1 MMENSEMTKQNSYD
15 DLLNAPPASRKKVA
29 EDLYDQH
36 YEIRPGKIDRLP
48 ARRRLRRIA
57 VYKSI
62 IGYGHQ
68 AILELGCGP
77 GDLIYALVDHA
88 EKIVGTDISA
98 NAVELASLR
107 KKLWSLRGDQIK
119 KIEFKQMSAVQLDFP
134 QAMFDWAVSTS
145 MIEHLHPDDVDIH
158 LREVYQVLKP
168 GGNYLM
174 WCPNGLGHH
183 DDRDVHLAMLS
194 YSEWMRKLAK
204 AGFRR
209 FRSTL
214 TSRLPLVAAR
224 FKIFVERML
233 LLSRLPIMWSH
244 LGMRN
249 VLLVATK

>member
-29 EDLYDQH
+29 GDLYDQH

-158 LREVYQVLKP
+158 LKP

-174 WCPNGLGHH
+174 WCPNGL
-183 DDRDVHLAMLS
+183 
-194 YSEWMRKLAK
+194 
-204 AGFRR
+204 
-209 FRSTL
+209 
-214 TSRLPLVAAR
+214 
-224 FKIFVERML
+224 
-233 LLSRLPIMWSH
+233 
-244 LGMRN
+244 
-249 VLLVATK
+249 ATMTTETFT

>member
-1 MMENSEMTKQNSYD
+1 
-15 DLLNAPPASRKKVA
+15 
-29 EDLYDQH
+29 
-36 YEIRPGKIDRLP
+36 
-48 ARRRLRRIA
+48 
-57 VYKSI
+57 
-62 IGYGHQ
+62 
-68 AILELGCGP
+68 LGCGP

-158 LREVYQVLKP
+158 LREVYRVLKP

-183 DDRDVHLAMLS
+183 DDRDVHLTMLS
-194 YSEWMRKLAK
+194 YSEWMGKLAK

-209 FRSTL
+209 SRSTL
-214 TSRLPLVAAR
+214 TSRLPLVDAR
-224 FKIFVERML
+224 FKRCCYFHVY
-233 LLSRLPIMWSH
+233 LSCGVTSE
-244 LGMRN
+244 
-249 VLLVATK
+249 